1 MARDYSKFSIQDL
14 GENFNKGQLV
24 YQVVSS
30 YVKDYAFRWDE
41 IKNVFPDNI
50 QGSLGIVR
58 QKSDIKDFKRY
69 SKQSIT
75 SIDKVEFYVC
85 NQWGDNISK
94 FVALATDLGY
104 EISKSG
110 NSDNDTKSSEESE
123 TTYLE
128 VDIEVWKDNGSLIC
142 SIKNFKC
149 DVSGDNSVIKDGY
162 DALLEKFSSSVA
174 SRFIAS
180 EIIGR
185 LENDI
190 YIEML
195 NNSIPSGSE
204 YGTTVDDLKSPDY
217 NWYEECPHLVVTRV
231 GGIDLSP
238 IVKYDE
244 DDDQIVENACRMMGV
259 DNAEVIE
266 DMITDYFVDAR
277 WSVDE
282 SMIKDL
288 L

>member
-30 YVKDYAFRWDE
+30 YVEDNALRWAE
-41 IKNVFPDNI
+41 IKNIFPDDI

-75 SIDKVEFYVC
+75 TIDEVEFYVC

-110 NSDNDTKSSEESE
+110 DSDNDTKSSEESE

-128 VDIEVWKDNGSLIC
+128 VDIEVRKDNGSLIC

-149 DVSGDNSVIKDGY
+149 DVSGDNFFIKDSY
-162 DALLEKFSSSVA
+162 DALLEEFSSSLA
-174 SRFIAS
+174 SSFVSS
-180 EIIGR
+180 EIIAKF
-185 LENDI
+185 ENDI
-190 YIEML
+190 YIEIL

-204 YGTTVDDLKSPDY
+204 YGTTVDDLKSSDY

-231 GGIDLSP
+231 GSIDFTP
-238 IVKYDE
+238 IVKFDE
-244 DDDQIVENACRMMGV
+244 ENDEMVKKACEMMQV
-259 DNAEVIE
+259 DSVDGLE
-266 DMITDYFVDAR
+266 DEIDNYFTMAR
-277 WSVDE
+277 WSVDDY
-282 SMIKDL
+282 MIKGL